1 MVQQGERWLR
11 TECRSCQLYHHHY
24 CRLCSPILKS
34 LVVSFFFSFFF
45 SLPLLLFLL
54 LLFFFFSTFPSLLF
68 QCPFSRVVG
77 ITRPILCTLCVFIR
91 LSRSAK
97 TLTVAA
103 AVSFIV
109 PAFGNVATRRRTS
122 PNPRR
127 GAEGERGGREED
139 ARLDIS
145 VNTSRWNKR
154 LEYRLV
160 RVSLEKALERSRSS
174 IVRRAS
180 SSPVLFPRYYRS
192 APLYRTYSRHLRLR
206 GFFFATHVERR
217 NIATSRA
224 TSICRFAITTSAR
237 LTVLVQSRD

>member
-122 PNPRR
+122 PNPR
-127 GAEGERGGREED
+127 GGRRGKGEEGRKTHD
-139 ARLDIS
+139 S
-145 VNTSRWNKR
+145 TSR
-154 LEYRLV
+154 
-160 RVSLEKALERSRSS
+160 
-174 IVRRAS
+174 
-180 SSPVLFPRYYRS
+180 
-192 APLYRTYSRHLRLR
+192 
-206 GFFFATHVERR
+206 
-217 NIATSRA
+217 
-224 TSICRFAITTSAR
+224 
-237 LTVLVQSRD
+237 